1 MKTFKEYRTETTTEK
16 VINYYRFYPLQFYF
30 NFNFLTRIKTFDLT
44 IILLAQGH

>member
-30 NFNFLTRIKTFDLT
+30 NFNFLTKTFDLI

>member
-16 VINYYRFYPLQFYF
+16 VINYYGFYPLQFYF
-30 NFNFLTRIKTFDLT
+30 DFNFLTRIITFDL